1 MYFSQQNQREQVT
14 SINMLKITMIIAGVF
29 LLLYSEN
36 LLACH
41 ESDFDGEE
49 LLVGTSF
56 FGGHTGDNKMG
67 RAVSVKENFIML
79 TGNITE
85 ATTITS
91 NYTIDTFATTTNC
104 NWRTANIQKFFNDSL
119 QQIAEE
125 SAQGSGQ
132 HLEALASL
140 SGCSAE
146 QYGTFAAAM
155 NRNHR
160 YVFAGK
166 DYDGSV
172 NNFFNVLNTDEDLL
186 NCWGQS

>member
-1 MYFSQQNQREQVT
+1 
-14 SINMLKITMIIAGVF
+14 MLKITMIIAWVF
-29 LLLYSEN
+29 LLLFSEN

-104 NWRTANIQKFFNDSL
+104 NWRTANIQNFFNDSY
-119 QQIAEE
+119 QQIVEE

-146 QYGTFAAAM
+146 QYGTFETAM

-160 YVFAGK
+160 YVFAEQ
-166 DYDGSV
+166 DYDRTV

-186 NCWGQS
+186 KYWSQS

>member
-1 MYFSQQNQREQVT
+1 MKTV
-14 SINMLKITMIIAGVF
+14 MVLAGVF
-29 LLLYSEN
+29 LLVFSGS

-104 NWRTANIQKFFNDSL
+104 NWRTANIQKFFNDSF

-146 QYGTFAAAM
+146 QYRTFETVIH
-155 NRNHR
+155 RNHR
-160 YVFAGK
+160 YVFAEQ
-166 DYDGSV
+166 DYDRTV
-172 NNFFNVLNTDEDLL
+172 NNFFNVVNTDEDLL
-186 NCWGQS
+186 KCWSQS

>member
-1 MYFSQQNQREQVT
+1 
-14 SINMLKITMIIAGVF
+14 MLKIKMIMAGVF
-29 LLLYSEN
+29 LLLFSEN

-67 RAVSVKENFIML
+67 RAVSVKENFKML
-79 TGNITE
+79 TGNITQ

-104 NWRTANIQKFFNDSL
+104 NWRTANIQKFFNDSF

-140 SGCSAE
+140 SGCTAE
-146 QYGTFAAAM
+146 QYGTFETVIH
-155 NRNHR
+155 RNHR
-160 YVFAGK
+160 YVFAEQ
-166 DYDGSV
+166 DYDVAV
-172 NNFFNVLNTDEDLL
+172 NNFLNVLNTDEDLL
-186 NCWGQS
+186 KCWGQS

>member
-1 MYFSQQNQREQVT
+1 MT
-14 SINMLKITMIIAGVF
+14 SINMLKITMIIFGVF
-29 LLLYSEN
+29 LLLFSES
-36 LLACH
+36 LLAYH
-41 ESDFDGEE
+41 ESDFDGEH

-56 FGGHTGDNKMG
+56 FGGHTGDNKMR

-146 QYGTFAAAM
+146 QYGTFETAM

-160 YVFAGK
+160 YVFAEQ

-172 NNFFNVLNTDEDLL
+172 NNFFIVLNTDEDLKQ
-186 NCWGQS
+186 CFGHS

>member
-1 MYFSQQNQREQVT
+1 MKTV
-14 SINMLKITMIIAGVF
+14 MVLAGVF
-29 LLLYSEN
+29 LLVFSEN

-104 NWRTANIQKFFNDSL
+104 NWRTAGILNFFHESH
-119 QQIAEE
+119 QFIAED
-125 SAQGSGQ
+125 SAVGSGKYLQ
-132 HLEALASL
+132 ALASL
-140 SGCSAE
+140 TGCNSKH
-146 QYGTFAAAM
+146 YGNFQKVMHREYGNIFTDNDY
-155 NRNHR
+155 NR
-160 YVFAGK
+160 
-166 DYDGSV
+166 SV
-172 NNFFNVLNTDEDLL
+172 KIFFSVINTNVNLL
-186 NCWGQS
+186 ECRSNS

>member
-1 MYFSQQNQREQVT
+1 MKTV
-14 SINMLKITMIIAGVF
+14 MVLVGVF
-29 LLLYSEN
+29 LLVFSEN

-67 RAVSVKENFIML
+67 RAVSVKENFKML
-79 TGNITE
+79 TGNITQ

-104 NWRTANIQKFFNDSL
+104 NWRTVNIQKFFNDSF

-146 QYGTFAAAM
+146 QYGTFETAM

-160 YVFAGK
+160 YVFAEQ
-166 DYDGSV
+166 DSDGAF
-172 NNFFNVLNTDEDLL
+172 NNFFNVLNTDKDLL
-186 NCWGQS
+186 KCWGES

>member
-1 MYFSQQNQREQVT
+1 MKTV
-14 SINMLKITMIIAGVF
+14 MVLAGLF
-29 LLLYSEN
+29 LLVFSEK

-104 NWRTANIQKFFNDSL
+104 NWRTANIQKFFNDSF

-125 SAQGSGQ
+125 SAQESGQ

-146 QYGTFAAAM
+146 QYGTFEAAM

-160 YVFAGK
+160 YVFVER
-166 DYDGSV
+166 DYDESV

-186 NCWGQS
+186 KYWSQS

>member
-1 MYFSQQNQREQVT
+1 MG
-14 SINMLKITMIIAGVF
+14 A
-29 LLLYSEN
+29 
-36 LLACH
+36 H
-41 ESDFDGEE
+41 ESYDSSRIATE
-49 LLVGTSF
+49 LLHHF
-56 FGGHTGDNKMG
+56 
-67 RAVSVKENFIML
+67 
-79 TGNITE
+79 
-85 ATTITS
+85 
-91 NYTIDTFATTTNC
+91 
-104 NWRTANIQKFFNDSL
+104 

-146 QYGTFAAAM
+146 QYGTFEAAM

-186 NCWGQS
+186 KCWSQS

>member
-1 MYFSQQNQREQVT
+1 
-14 SINMLKITMIIAGVF
+14 MLKITMIMAGVF
-29 LLLYSEN
+29 LLLFSEN

-146 QYGTFAAAM
+146 QYGTFEAAM

-160 YVFAGK
+160 YVFAEQ
-166 DYDGSV
+166 DYDGAV
-172 NNFFNVLNTDEDLL
+172 NNFFNVLNTDKDLL
-186 NCWGQS
+186 KCWGQS

>member
-1 MYFSQQNQREQVT
+1 MKTV
-14 SINMLKITMIIAGVF
+14 MVLVGVF
-29 LLLYSEN
+29 LLVFSEN

-67 RAVSVKENFIML
+67 RAVSAKENFKML

-104 NWRTANIQKFFNDSL
+104 NWRTANIQKFFNDSF

-146 QYGTFAAAM
+146 QYGTFEIAM

-160 YVFAGK
+160 YVFCRK
-166 DYDGSV
+166 KTMMVPS
-172 NNFFNVLNTDEDLL
+172 TISSMSST
-186 NCWGQS
+186 QMKT

>member
-1 MYFSQQNQREQVT
+1 MKTV
-14 SINMLKITMIIAGVF
+14 MVLAGLF
-29 LLLYSEN
+29 LLVFSES

-41 ESDFDGEE
+41 ESDFNGEE

-119 QQIAEE
+119 QQLAEE

-146 QYGTFAAAM
+146 QYRTFETVIH
-155 NRNHR
+155 RNHR
-160 YVFAGK
+160 YVFAEQ
-166 DYDGSV
+166 DYDRTV

-186 NCWGQS
+186 KCWSQS